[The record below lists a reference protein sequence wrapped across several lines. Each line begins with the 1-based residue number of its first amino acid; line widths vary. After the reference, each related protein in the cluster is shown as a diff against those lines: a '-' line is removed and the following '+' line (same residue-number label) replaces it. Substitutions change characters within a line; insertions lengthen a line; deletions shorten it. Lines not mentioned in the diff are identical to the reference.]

1 MRVCNLKMYFLIS
14 HPKYMLSVLKKNVKN
29 DKYLRKHLQLT
40 LTFFV
45 YFDEPDLLHKLT
57 NL

>member
-1 MRVCNLKMYFLIS
+1 
-14 HPKYMLSVLKKNVKN
+14 MLSVLKKNVKN

-40 LTFFV
+40 LTFFCL
-45 YFDEPDLLHKLT
+45 FDEPDLLHKLT